1 MVTSPLVPQ
10 SAQVVVAEASAGAP
24 LSASTTARYR
34 QAKESFEVAKEQA
47 IRDLASNPN
56 LEPQEMMNAMVGIQ
70 EMHKKIDS
78 FTAQIAKTASA
89 DITANDAPTMRQM
102 RAGGATD
109 AKIAEWYD
117 TNPTKVN
124 RTINGA

>member
-1 MVTSPLVPQ
+1 MDTPTLIPQ
-10 SAQVVVAEASAGAP
+10 AAQIAINESSAGAP
-24 LSASTTARYR
+24 LSASTAARYR
-34 QAKESFEVAKEQA
+34 QAKEGFEVAKEQA

-56 LEPQEMMNAMVGIQ
+56 LQPQEMMDAMIRIQ
-70 EMHKKIDS
+70 DMHKKIAN
-78 FTAQIAKTASA
+78 FTEDIAQ
-89 DITANDAPTMRQM
+89 TANATITPNDASTMRQM
-102 RAGGATD
+102 RAAGATD